1 VRCYITE
8 ARLIEE
14 MNVLGS
20 STCATSYCPGVP
32 RRNVIQTLPRVPPRY
47 FKDASECDSDCHA
60 SLRGTCATESDDVR
74 SIYQGS
80 SVDAEEALEATLCKL
95 PDYRR
100 LRQAPID
107 FSNEFADVGL
117 KGARHGGFLPGEV
130 IISVQAGAQE
140 VLTAL
145 EYFVSSVYSARV
157 DEAWTSGGTLDF
169 TIISSLVPVRV
180 NISVQRCG
188 PLCLLVFKHVSQ
200 SDVVA
205 FHQLTYGAAEMLD
218 AKGWQLVAPAW
229 AKDRQVL
236 LPFDDDFDDDF

>member
-1 VRCYITE
+1 
-8 ARLIEE
+8 
-14 MNVLGS
+14 
-20 STCATSYCPGVP
+20 
-32 RRNVIQTLPRVPPRY
+32 
-47 FKDASECDSDCHA
+47 
-60 SLRGTCATESDDVR
+60 LRGTCATESDDVR

-80 SVDAEEALEATLCKL
+80 SVDAEEALEA
-95 PDYRR
+95 
-100 LRQAPID
+100 PID
-107 FSNEFADVGL
+107 FSNQLADVGL